1 MDGRVKSRRA
11 AAVGEA
17 APRQP
22 AIGSG
27 ACCAQAAM
35 DRESD
40 RTGRRETPI
49 VQRQLFLRRQE

>member
-27 ACCAQAAM
+27 ACCAQAA
-35 DRESD
+35 S
-40 RTGRRETPI
+40 
-49 VQRQLFLRRQE
+49 